1 MKNVKNKGNFKTD
14 TNDLILHDVK
24 SPTSRGAYFKYLSSK
39 SVAKTRNFNLISY
52 WIYMF
57 SHINTQKQ
65 KQNQYIQGIFKGMQ
79 NRQKVNAWNMSIDN
93 RKW

>member
-52 WIYMF
+52 
-57 SHINTQKQ
+57 
-65 KQNQYIQGIFKGMQ
+65 
-79 NRQKVNAWNMSIDN
+79 
-93 RKW
+93 

>member
-1 MKNVKNKGNFKTD
+1 MHVHTYRTMTNCKLLEKLPKNSNQGLNMKNVKNKGNFKTD

-52 WIYMF
+52 
-57 SHINTQKQ
+57 
-65 KQNQYIQGIFKGMQ
+65 
-79 NRQKVNAWNMSIDN
+79 
-93 RKW
+93 